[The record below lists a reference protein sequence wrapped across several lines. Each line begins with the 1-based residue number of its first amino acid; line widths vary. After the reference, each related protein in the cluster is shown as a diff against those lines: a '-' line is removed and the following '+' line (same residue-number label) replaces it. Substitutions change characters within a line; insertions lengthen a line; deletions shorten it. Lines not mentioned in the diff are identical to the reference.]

1 MVRRKSCTSSKGG
14 NVMRFVAHT
23 TETAAPAATAELEA
37 AAQTFRFV
45 PNFLGGLAEVPIAP
59 RARVV
64 DTRSLRVPYPVR
76 CSEIWG
82 GNGNAD
88 LDVCTNGINASV
100 YSLACGSE
108 RGGDVYY
115 LSVCTHDM
123 LTRMVVADV
132 RGHGEQVS
140 QLSAWLHEE
149 IQAHLDTLDGGSM
162 LRSLNG
168 KLFRRGF
175 EALTTAAVLAYHTGD
190 SRLYISSAGHP
201 PALLSRKRH
210 GLWTPVDLSSGHIP
224 SNLPLG
230 VRDSADFGQ
239 VAVSVEAGD
248 RVAIYTD
255 GITECTNASGE
266 EFGQERLC
274 TLLED
279 CCGMDLN
286 ATKRCLLEA
295 LRLHAGQTPYEDDLT
310 LLLIE
315 ISSNNVPNPAR
326 GRGARTAAAE
336 STKSLGES
344 SKISGD
350 LRCAQDDRR
359 RR

>member
-1 MVRRKSCTSSKGG
+1 MVRRESCTSSKGE
-14 NVMRFVAHT
+14 NVMRFVAHAP
-23 TETAAPAATAELEA
+23 ETAATAATEDLGA

-45 PNFLGGLAEVPIAP
+45 PN
-59 RARVV
+59 ARVV
-64 DTRSLRVPYPVR
+64 DARGLPVPYPVR

-100 YSLACGSE
+100 YSLPCGGE

-123 LTRMVVADV
+123 MTRMVVADV
-132 RGHGEQVS
+132 RGHGAQVN

-149 IQAHLDTLDGGSM
+149 IQALLDTLDSGSM

-175 EALTTAAVLAYHTGD
+175 ETLTTAGVLAYQTGD
-190 SRLYISSAGHP
+190 SKLYVCSAGHP

-230 VRDSADFGQ
+230 VRDSADL
-239 VAVSVEAGD
+239 VRSLCLLRLATAWRS
-248 RVAIYTD
+248 IL
-255 GITECTNASGE
+255 TESQNAPSGE

-274 TLLED
+274 ALLED
-279 CCGMDLN
+279 CDDMDLN
-286 ATKRCLLEA
+286 AKKRCLLEA
-295 LRLHAGQTPYEDDLT
+295 LRRRPDCL
-310 LLLIE
+310 
-315 ISSNNVPNPAR
+315 R
-326 GRGARTAAAE
+326 G
-336 STKSLGES
+336 
-344 SKISGD
+344 
-350 LRCAQDDRR
+350 
-359 RR
+359 

>member
-1 MVRRKSCTSSKGG
+1 
-14 NVMRFVAHT
+14 MRLVAHA
-23 TETAAPAATAELEA
+23 TEDLEA

-45 PNFLGGLAEVPIAP
+45 PNCLGGLAEVPIAP

-64 DTRSLRVPYPVR
+64 DAMSVPVPFP
-76 CSEIWG
+76 
-82 GNGNAD
+82 
-88 LDVCTNGINASV
+88 
-100 YSLACGSE
+100 
-108 RGGDVYY
+108 
-115 LSVCTHDM
+115 
-123 LTRMVVADV
+123 
-132 RGHGEQVS
+132 
-140 QLSAWLHEE
+140 
-149 IQAHLDTLDGGSM
+149 
-162 LRSLNG
+162 G

-175 EALTTAAVLAYHTGD
+175 ETLTTAAALAYHTGD

-230 VRDSADFGQ
+230 ARDSADFGQ

-248 RVAIYTD
+248 RVALYTD

-274 TLLED
+274 ALLED
-279 CCGMDLN
+279 CGDMDLN

-295 LRLHAGQTPYEDDLT
+295 LRLHAGQTAYEDDLT

-326 GRGARTAAAE
+326 GRGGRSAAAG
-336 STKSLGES
+336 SA
-344 SKISGD
+344 
-350 LRCAQDDRR
+350 RAN
-359 RR
+359 

>member
-1 MVRRKSCTSSKGG
+1 MKFAV
-14 NVMRFVAHT
+14 HT
-23 TETAAPAATAELEA
+23 TETADPTATEDLEA
-37 AAQTFRFV
+37 AAQTLRFV
-45 PNFLGGLAEVPIAP
+45 PKFLGGLSEVPIAP

-64 DTRSLRVPYPVR
+64 GAMSLPVPYPVR

-100 YSLACGSE
+100 YSLPCGSE

-115 LSVCTHDM
+115 LSVCTHDT

-149 IQAHLDTLDGGSM
+149 IQANLDTLDSGSM

-175 EALTTAAVLAYHTGD
+175 EALTTAAVLAYYMGD
-190 SRLYISSAGHP
+190 SRLHISSAGHP

-230 VRDSADFGQ
+230 VRDSAEFGQ
-239 VAVSVEAGD
+239 VAVAVEAGD
-248 RVAIYTD
+248 RAAIYTD

-274 TLLED
+274 ALLEE
-279 CCGMDLN
+279 CGGMDLA

-295 LRLHAGQTPYEDDLT
+295 LRRHAGQTPYEDDLT

-315 ISSNNVPNPAR
+315 ISSNDVPNPAR
-326 GRGARTAAAE
+326 GRGGRTAAAG
-336 STKSLGES
+336 SA
-344 SKISGD
+344 
-350 LRCAQDDRR
+350 RANRWRQQ
-359 RR
+359 

>member
-1 MVRRKSCTSSKGG
+1 
-14 NVMRFVAHT
+14 MRFVAHT
-23 TETAAPAATAELEA
+23 PETAATAATEDLVA

-45 PNFLGGLAEVPIAP
+45 PN
-59 RARVV
+59 ARVV
-64 DTRSLRVPYPVR
+64 DARGLPVPYPVR

-100 YSLACGSE
+100 YSLPCGGE

-123 LTRMVVADV
+123 MTRMVVADV
-132 RGHGEQVS
+132 RGHGAQVS
-140 QLSAWLHEE
+140 QLSAWLHDE
-149 IQAHLDTLDGGSM
+149 IQAHLDILDSGSM

-175 EALTTAAVLAYHTGD
+175 ETLTTAGVLAYHTGD
-190 SRLYISSAGHP
+190 SKLYVCSAGHP

-248 RVAIYTD
+248 RVALYTD

-274 TLLED
+274 ALLED
-279 CCGMDLN
+279 CDDMDLN
-286 ATKRCLLEA
+286 ATKRCLLGA
-295 LRLHAGQTPYEDDLT
+295 LRLHAGQTAYEDDLT

-315 ISSNNVPNPAR
+315 ISSNNVPRPGSAR
-326 GRGARTAAAE
+326 AN
-336 STKSLGES
+336 
-344 SKISGD
+344 
-350 LRCAQDDRR
+350 
-359 RR
+359 

>member
-1 MVRRKSCTSSKGG
+1 MKFAV
-14 NVMRFVAHT
+14 HT
-23 TETAAPAATAELEA
+23 TDTADPTATEDLEA

-64 DTRSLRVPYPVR
+64 DAMSRPVPYPVR

-100 YSLACGSE
+100 YSLACGGE

-123 LTRMVVADV
+123 MTRMVVADV

-149 IQAHLDTLDGGSM
+149 IQVHLDTLDSGSM

-175 EALTTAAVLAYHTGD
+175 EALTTAAVLAYYTGD

-210 GLWTPVDLSSGHIP
+210 GLWTQVDLSSGHNP

-230 VRDSADFGQ
+230 VRDSTDFGQ
-239 VAVSVEAGD
+239 VAVSVEVGD

-255 GITECTNASGE
+255 GITECTDASGE

-274 TLLED
+274 ALLED
-279 CCGMDLN
+279 CGDMDLN

-295 LRLHAGQTPYEDDLT
+295 LRLHAGQTAYEDDLT

-326 GRGARTAAAE
+326 GRGGRSAAAG
-336 STKSLGES
+336 SA
-344 SKISGD
+344 
-350 LRCAQDDRR
+350 RAN
-359 RR
+359 